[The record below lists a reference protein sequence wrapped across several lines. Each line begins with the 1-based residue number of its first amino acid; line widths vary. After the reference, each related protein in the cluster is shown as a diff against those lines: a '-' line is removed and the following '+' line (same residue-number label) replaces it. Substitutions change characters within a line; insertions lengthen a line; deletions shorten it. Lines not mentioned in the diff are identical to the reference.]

1 MHSVPIMDDRAREGV
16 PRRTSSRQRI
26 ETLVY
31 ADFGPGN
38 GGFPINLSKDG
49 MAFQGIQPL
58 EKGQV
63 ISVKFKLPATTEI
76 VEISGQV
83 VWLNEL
89 GKGGGLQF
97 SDVTEESRQAIQKW
111 LSSQVETE
119 NHEDDAPVHARGAEQ
134 KSHRPAARIE
144 LVVREGNT
152 ASKTAVPTPRSV
164 LSSITAMEVD
174 AGNKPAGSPPRLMA
188 ERAEARGTEKKR
200 PWILPF
206 AIGMFASAAMM
217 VAILSYYGVI
227 SIQFSWPQKLTG
239 ETVASPLIAS
249 NAAKVS
255 ATSSTAGT
263 GTDRLASGSAAASAP
278 PTTSNQDSIAAP
290 APPAAKSSQPFPTKS
305 APPAKVKSPQMP
317 LEKLMTAKPIVPS
330 PVKPAAPADVQPPA
344 FALSARSDP
353 AAQLSMISPKS
364 AVPAPPVPAPTRQT
378 GKYEAPQLITHKDPV
393 FPMVAKQAGMSGS
406 VELQFTITP
415 EGKVRDVSVVNGNP
429 MLARAAVDAVQ
440 AWRYEP
446 ARLGGTPV
454 EAQSNTIIN
463 FKSN

>member
-1 MHSVPIMDDRAREGV
+1 MDDPAREGV

-26 ETLVY
+26 DTLVY

-63 ISVKFKLPATTEI
+63 ICVKFKLPATTEI

-97 SDVTEESRQAIQKW
+97 TEVTEGSRQAIQKW

-119 NHEDDAPVHARGAEQ
+119 NHENGAPVRARKSEQ
-134 KSHRPAARIE
+134 KPQRPAATIE
-144 LVVREGNT
+144 LVVREANT
-152 ASKTAVPTPRSV
+152 AGKAAGTAPRSV
-164 LSSITAMEVD
+164 LSSITAVEVN
-174 AGNKPAGSPPRLMA
+174 AGDKPAGSAPRATA
-188 ERAEARGTEKKR
+188 ERAKTQGSETKR
-200 PWILPF
+200 SWIMPF
-206 AIGMFASAAMM
+206 AIGMFASAIIMAA
-217 VAILSYYGVI
+217 VLSFFGVI
-227 SIQFSWPQKLTG
+227 SIQFRWPQKLTG
-239 ETVASPLIAS
+239 ETVALPSIAS
-249 NAAKVS
+249 DAAKVS
-255 ATSSTAGT
+255 APPESPASGT
-263 GTDRLASGSAAASAP
+263 GTDRRASVSAAPSAP
-278 PTTSNQDSIAAP
+278 PATPNQDSMAAP
-290 APPAAKSSQPFPTKS
+290 APPAAKSSQPFPTRS
-305 APPAKVKSPQMP
+305 AAPAKIKPPQMP

-330 PVKPAAPADVQPPA
+330 PVKPAAEADIQPPA
-344 FALSARSDP
+344 FALSAGSEP

-378 GKYEAPQLITHKDPV
+378 VEYEAARLLSRRDPV
-393 FPMVAKQAGMSGS
+393 FPPVARQAGISGS

-415 EGKVRDVSVVNGNP
+415 EGKVRNVSVIGGNP
-429 MLARAAVDAVQ
+429 LLARAAIDAVQ
-440 AWRYEP
+440 SWRYAP
-446 ARLGGTPV
+446 ARLGGISV
-454 EAQSNTIIN
+454 EAQSDTIIN